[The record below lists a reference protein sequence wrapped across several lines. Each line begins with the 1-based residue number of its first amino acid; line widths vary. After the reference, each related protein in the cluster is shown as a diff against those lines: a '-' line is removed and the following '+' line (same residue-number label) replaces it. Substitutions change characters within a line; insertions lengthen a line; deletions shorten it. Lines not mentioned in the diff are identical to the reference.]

1 MQAWRS
7 PHVGHF
13 KRAFSALM
21 MIALLPAKFSP
32 ASKQEL
38 LKLSSLSKT
47 TCAAPSWFG
56 YLPLTVSPQRKQWQ
70 ARSQICNPY
79 RTFSP
84 SSASFW
90 GSVKLSCYREA
101 LLRINLTIRMA
112 DNLNTISSKYWLSST
127 SNLFKPHKNVF
138 ANKSFFSFCFPT
150 NTIKSFPPKIPYCF
164 VNMLILFPY
173 YLSNV
178 EIHLSIGVK
187 KIKAQTLLNINI

>member
-47 TCAAPSWFG
+47 TCAASSWFG
-56 YLPLTVSPQRKQWQ
+56 HLLLTVSPQRKQWQ
-70 ARSQICNPY
+70 ARSQICNSY

-112 DNLNTISSKYWLSST
+112 DNNLNTISSKYWLSST

-138 ANKSFFSFCFPT
+138 ANKSFFSFLLSY
-150 NTIKSFPPKIPYCF
+150 KYHQEFPPKNSLLLCKYAYFIP
-164 VNMLILFPY
+164 L
-173 YLSNV
+173 LS
-178 EIHLSIGVK
+178 
-187 KIKAQTLLNINI
+187 Q